1 LSQYTIFPNTPI
13 VEAIL
18 DIRVELPKDATL
30 DTLEMFY
37 DTIKTRYPEKQHRTE
52 FSAGIRFDRNGASV
66 EKPETS
72 QTGYLFRSPVEKKV
86 VQSRLNGF
94 SFNKLKPYS
103 DWNAFRSEGR
113 ELWGIYF
120 KIAKPLKIT
129 RIALRYINRIE
140 IPLPLKDFKEYVLT
154 VPEVAPELP
163 QALTHFF
170 MRLVIPKP
178 DIEAVAVI
186 NQTMESPEP
195 WGQRLPFI
203 FDIDVFK
210 ETSYSGNEEDV
221 WNKFEELH
229 DFKNEVFFKS
239 LTMKAKELF
248 K

>member
-1 LSQYTIFPNTPI
+1 LSQYTIFPNAPI

-37 DTIKTRYPEKQHRTE
+37 DTIKMRYPEKQHRTV

-66 EKPETS
+66 EKPEAS
-72 QTGYLFRSPVEKKV
+72 QAGYLFRSPVEKV

-113 ELWGIYF
+113 ELWEIYV

-140 IPLPLKDFKEYVLT
+140 IPLPLKDFKEYILT

-163 QALTHFF
+163 QALAHFF

-186 NQTMESPEP
+186 NQTMEAPEP
-195 WGQRLPFI
+195 GGQRLPPAMKKI
-203 FDIDVFK
+203 YGIN
-210 ETSYSGNEEDV
+210 S
-221 WNKFEELH
+221 
-229 DFKNEVFFKS
+229 KNYMILKTRCF
-239 LTMKAKELF
+239 LRA
-248 K
+248 